1 MCENRVCGFAL
12 WKNGGIMKG
21 AEHPLTAGD
30 VKELIEKG
38 SSVKKGL
45 LSSKS
50 HIKYDATLHLDYRED
65 GSAFLRPTFD

>member
-30 VKELIEKG
+30 VKELVETGSVEKG
-38 SSVKKGL
+38 PGL
-45 LSSKS
+45 FKS
-50 HIKYDATLHLDYRED
+50 HIRYKATLHLDYRRT
-65 GSAFLRPTFD
+65 GSAVLRPQTF